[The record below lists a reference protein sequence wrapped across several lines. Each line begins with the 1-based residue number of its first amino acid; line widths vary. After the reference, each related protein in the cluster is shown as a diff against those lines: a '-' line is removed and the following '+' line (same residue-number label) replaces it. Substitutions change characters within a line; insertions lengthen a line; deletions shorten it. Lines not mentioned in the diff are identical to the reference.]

1 MARTVGGGI
10 RRYSLRFAYR
20 RDPASLSKLFCR
32 GRGSRVSPASLA
44 SLYPANSDRP
54 QAIPASEHF
63 QRAPERAIG
72 VDMPSRPQ
80 ADDKIAGRGVEDT
93 HCVTG
98 RSRHTV
104 LSTDTARSRR
114 SVLSRHAARSFVTV
128 LSAEYGS
135 LAVFYA
141 ASLVLNSP

>member
-63 QRAPERAIG
+63 QRAPERYRGI
-72 VDMPSRPQ
+72 DMPSRP
-80 ADDKIAGRGVEDT
+80 
-93 HCVTG
+93 
-98 RSRHTV
+98 
-104 LSTDTARSRR
+104 TDTARSRR